1 MRIPAASWAPNFAAT
16 NCEMVPGHPRIIT
29 TKFKVGSTHIVLSLY
44 KVQSCTKP
52 KPNPIQLRLK
62 QKKQSTKFKLQ
73 RALEKGSEF
82 SPHFSNPV

>member
-1 MRIPAASWAPNFAAT
+1 MRIPAVSWAPNFAAT

-52 KPNPIQLRLK
+52 KPIQ
-62 QKKQSTKFKLQ
+62 F
-73 RALEKGSEF
+73 
-82 SPHFSNPV
+82 N